1 MHPVVNWFSAPNFNT
16 FNPYSQFSSSW
27 MSFYN
32 TDYKGCLLTTTQQ
45 QVVNVKLWIG
55 NFLVV
60 MTHSVLSKSLK
71 KGSGKEKKAI
81 IRPLIKCILLH
92 FPSARK
98 LRIRKLQQGCVVKRC
113 IHQVVLSCHTEYRL
127 WIVTNWLLMDQPI
140 KKPYYFPL
148 KT

>member
-60 MTHSVLSKSLK
+60 MTHTVFSKNPKNYKFLEAVLMAPYRTYSKCDNHCCMKFFLNL
-71 KGSGKEKKAI
+71 I
-81 IRPLIKCILLH
+81 IISNLNFC
-92 FPSARK
+92 
-98 LRIRKLQQGCVVKRC
+98 
-113 IHQVVLSCHTEYRL
+113 T
-127 WIVTNWLLMDQPI
+127 T
-140 KKPYYFPL
+140 FPL
-148 KT
+148 LEHCVIWCDFTHLGHLCSNSPISKY